1 MVLDCLV
8 KRKSLKLGQNG
19 RKKDVNQ
26 KVKYIEKNPC
36 VGLIVIK
43 YQIEFSS
50 SRNVMGP
57 EIFADGC

>member
-1 MVLDCLV
+1 MVE
-8 KRKSLKLGQNG
+8 KKMSIKKSNILK
-19 RKKDVNQ
+19 
-26 KVKYIEKNPC
+26 KNPC